1 VFPEKFTNVTNG
13 IASRRW
19 LIQSNPSLTV
29 HIATTIGKD
38 FDNNMANLEKLMKY
52 TEDHAFLDT
61 LAQSKFM
68 NKSRFCNYIM
78 RKARVMLDPASIFD
92 TQVKRLHEYK
102 RQHMNLLD
110 MIATYLRLK
119 ENPNADF
126 VPRTYI
132 FGAKAAAGYHLAK
145 QIIHLICTLS
155 KMIGEDPVMREKMRV
170 VFLEEYNV
178 TLSEL
183 LMPASEISQQISLA
197 GTEASGT
204 GNMKLMLNGAI
215 TIGTLDGANVEILR
229 EVGPENILIFGM
241 TADEAKTAKANGYH
255 PRAFYE
261 GNDELRQAVDFLK
274 TGFPGESGPS
284 LHDILLTRD
293 EYMALADFAAY
304 REARKRSEELYKDK
318 YLWQK
323 MSLVNIAKSGYFCA
337 DRAVSDYARRIWRL
351 EK

>member
-1 VFPEKFTNVTNG
+1 
-13 IASRRW
+13 
-19 LIQSNPSLTV
+19 
-29 HIATTIGKD
+29 
-38 FDNNMANLEKLMKY
+38 MANLEKLMKY

-68 NKSRFCNYIM
+68 NKGRFCQYIM
-78 RKARVMLDPASIFD
+78 HRTGIALDPASIFD

-110 MIATYLRLK
+110 IIATYLRLRD
-119 ENPNADF
+119 NPNADY

-132 FGAKAAAGYHLAK
+132 FGAKAAPGYLLAK

-155 KMIGEDPVMREKMRV
+155 KLIEEDPVMREKMRV

-178 TLSEL
+178 TTSEL

-215 TIGTLDGANVEILR
+215 TIGTLDGANIEMLG
-229 EVGPENILIFGM
+229 EVGGENILIFGM
-241 TADEAKTAKANGYH
+241 DAEEAKRLKATGYH
-255 PRAFYE
+255 PRAVYE
-261 GNDELRQAVDFLK
+261 QNDELRQAVDFLT
-274 TGFPGESGPS
+274 TGLAGESAMS
-284 LHDILLTRD
+284 LHEKLLNMD
-293 EYMALADFAAY
+293 EYMALADFASY
-304 REARKRSEELYKDK
+304 RRARQRSEELYKDK

-337 DRAVSDYARRIWRL
+337 DRAVSEYARRIWKL
-351 EK
+351 DK